1 MAVRIILGD
10 TRPESRGVLQ
20 PLCDEQGWQLLAVES
35 SFQVLRMLR
44 DTSEIGLV
52 LINPA
57 LPGSGVSGRDVARTI
72 KASAQYGALPVMF
85 VLYAGDTAPEGLSVN
100 GVLEIDRSSPGRLLE
115 TMRTVMGIGA
125 GDEHPTPAD
134 HAALVADAPRAPAT
148 VGAAALKAVEPRPAE
163 PAVARRSARI
173 IVADTVETSRAVLQP
188 LFERQGWE
196 LIAAESGFQVLRS
209 VRDTEVDLVL
219 INPYLHA
226 SGVSGAD
233 IARTIKGA
241 PQFRKLPVLFLMHPG
256 QAPPQGGIADGAIEV
271 DAWPAERITG
281 VLNTALGGPADA
293 AVEDT
298 VADGSP
304 TTPAPTAA
312 EPRESAARKPAA
324 APTVRSAP
332 SSIPAEQFAQF
343 RDEMLGEVR
352 HAVDTAVGSFVQTV
366 EDALRRLEQH
376 EQTLAE
382 MAGEIAEARR
392 ALDAISAQPTAEIGQ
407 RDAIEAAVREYVLAE
422 GRSLA
427 EQLVTEAAG
436 AIVPAVAESVV
447 RRHLEQAPNPAS
459 VIDELLPQVRE
470 RLLED
475 ARHAAD
481 VVRPADA
488 DVRAAMEGAIRQYV
502 TGEGRSAAE
511 QVIAALAGEIVPA
524 VAERLVRLEISRL
537 PTPAGKVDE
546 MLVQIRE
553 ELLQEGRR
561 AVETLAR
568 QYAETDGRATVESVT
583 RQYAATQGVGVA
595 EELLRAVAREIVP
608 TVAERL
614 IRDEIA
620 RLRRE
625 YRLG

>member
-173 IVADTVETSRAVLQP
+173 IVADTVETSRSVLQP

-196 LIAAESGFQVLRS
+196 LIAVESGFQVLRS

-233 IARTIKGA
+233 IARTIKSA
-241 PQFRKLPVLFLMHPG
+241 
-256 QAPPQGGIADGAIEV
+256 PQGGIADGAIEV

-312 EPRESAARKPAA
+312 EPRESTARKPAA

-332 SSIPAEQFAQF
+332 SSIPAEHFAQF

-475 ARHAAD
+475 ARDAAD

-511 QVIAALAGEIVPA
+511 QVIAALAREIVPA